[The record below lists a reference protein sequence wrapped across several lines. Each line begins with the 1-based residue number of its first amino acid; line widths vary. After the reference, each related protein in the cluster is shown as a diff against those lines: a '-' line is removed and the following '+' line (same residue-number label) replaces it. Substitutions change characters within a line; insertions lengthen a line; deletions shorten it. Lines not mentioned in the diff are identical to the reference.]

1 MNQIAASASALARS
15 GFGLAARLTVLAGVF
30 VLEKLVLNA
39 FVDFS
44 RAQAAEGL
52 GAWVRDLQHFGF
64 RFLVT
69 FAAVVA
75 LFAYVRGG
83 PVLQAADT
91 AMRAARLRWGWLLA
105 HGALFACLVPLSYL
119 LYRGS
124 GVPLSLL
131 VGLWLVIGV
140 LTVLGAFLAMAP
152 GRLWLD
158 TAWALG
164 RIWGYAAVAALLGT
178 AAMQA
183 SQSLWAPTAGVT
195 FDLVRRVL
203 TPIVPTLTADSAA
216 RVISTGRF
224 SVQIADVCSGLE
236 GVGLM
241 LAFSSAWLLWFR
253 REYVFPRA
261 LVLIPASIVAI
272 FALNVVRIAVL
283 ILIGNVGFPDVAQYG
298 FHSQAGWIAFNAV
311 ACGIVLLSRRS
322 TWLCPRPAGTA
333 LQGHAAENPTAAY
346 LMPLLAIL
354 AAGTVSRALSSDF
367 EFLYPLRVGAGFWM
381 LMRYRSTLAA
391 LDWHSSWRGPACG
404 AAVFLLW
411 IGAAHA
417 WIPAA
422 AIPEKLAAMPSGVRT
437 LWLVSRLTGGILIV
451 PVAEEI
457 AYRGYLMRRLCRT
470 EFDSMPFR
478 AVRWPAL
485 AVSAVIFGFAH
496 GVLWLPGII
505 AGLAFGL
512 LVMHRGRIGEAVA
525 AHATANALIAAA
537 VLGWNQWQ
545 LW

>member
-1 MNQIAASASALARS
+1 MTAAQSLRQFR
-15 GFGLAARLTVLAGVF
+15 FGLPIRLVILAAALLA
-30 VLEKLVLNA
+30 EKIFLNR
-39 FVDFS
+39 FVDFDA
-44 RAQAAEGL
+44 AQHAEGL
-52 GAWVRDLQHFGF
+52 GALLRIAQHWGF
-64 RFLVT
+64 RFFVALG
-69 FAAVVA
+69 AAVI
-75 LFAYVRGG
+75 LFAYVRAG
-83 PVLQAADT
+83 PALGT
-91 AMRAARLRWGWLLA
+91 ARAAVRAAPVRFGWVCAHLA
-105 HGALFACLVPLSYL
+105 LIAALAPLSFA
-119 LYRGS
+119 LYRGTPNDWVFA
-124 GVPLSLL
+124 GIVMLWMV
-131 VGLWLVIGV
+131 VGFAALTAALWAL
-140 LTVLGAFLAMAP
+140 AP
-152 GRLWLD
+152 GRVWLK
-158 TAWALG
+158 TARALG
-164 RIWGYAAVAALLGT
+164 PIWGYAAIAALLGT
-178 AAMQA
+178 ALMQA
-183 SQSLWAPTAGVT
+183 SQSLWGPTAGMT

-203 TPIVPTLTADSAA
+203 TPLVPTLQADSAA
-216 RVISTGRF
+216 RVLSTGRF

-253 REYVFPRA
+253 SEYVFPRA

-283 ILIGNVGFPDVAQYG
+283 ILIGDAGFPDVAQYG

-311 ACGIVLLSRRS
+311 ACGLVLVSRRS
-322 TWLCPRPAGTA
+322 AWLCRTPAGPA
-333 LQGHAAENPTAAY
+333 LQRHAADNPTAAY
-346 LMPLLAIL
+346 LMPLLAVL
-354 AAGTVSRALSSDF
+354 AAGAVTRALSSDF
-367 EFLYPLRVGAGFWM
+367 EFLYPLRVVAGFWM

-411 IGAAHA
+411 IGAAHV
-417 WIPAA
+417 WIQPA
-422 AIPEKLAAMPSGVRT
+422 AIPEKLAAMPSGLRT

-451 PVAEEI
+451 PLAEEI

-470 EFDSMPFR
+470 EFDAMPFR

-485 AVSAVIFGFAH
+485 AVTSILFGFAH

-525 AHATANALIAAA
+525 AHATGNALIAAA